1 MGFYGK
7 KPEGA
12 CFYAKDPTGK
22 MEVIAWRPP
31 VEPGGDVTLALTG
44 RTRSQLVRDI
54 LDGRY
59 DHVLRRGEVS
69 CHADL

>member
-1 MGFYGK
+1 MGFYGE

-12 CFYAKDPTGK
+12 YFYAKSADGM

-31 VEPGGDVTLALTG
+31 VEPGGDLTLALTG

-59 DHVLRRGEVS
+59 DHVLRREGVRPV
-69 CHADL
+69 

>member
-1 MGFYGK
+1 MRFYGK

-22 MEVIAWRPP
+22 MEVIAWKPP

-59 DHVLRRGEVS
+59 DHVLHRGEVG
-69 CHADL
+69 CRAE